1 MPPQKYFWGA
11 VMVLC
16 HLVSNAKLE
25 NLTEQL
31 SSSPQKIGMIIV
43 GTADCDFCGMTF
55 FGALSFKVIPKYIK
69 INRKASNIEYNYI
82 LSANDFLGECT

>member
-1 MPPQKYFWGA
+1 MAMPPQKHFWGA

-16 HLVSNAKLE
+16 YLVSNAKLE
-25 NLTEQL
+25 NVTEQL
-31 SSSPQKIGMIIV
+31 SSSPQKIGMIVV

-69 INRKASNIEYNYI
+69 ITRKASNNIYYM
-82 LSANDFLGECT
+82 DDG

>member
-1 MPPQKYFWGA
+1 MPPQKHFLGA
-11 VMVLC
+11 VTVLC
-16 HLVSNAKLE
+16 YLVSNAKLE

-31 SSSPQKIGMIIV
+31 SSSPQKIGMIVV

-69 INRKASNIEYNYI
+69 INRKASNIIY
-82 LSANDFLGECT
+82 FKCK